1 MNPHAYDKYTDIYAD
16 KKMIDRFIYSFSY
29 LHVKILR
36 DIPIDFLTYILT
48 CTLTCLLTCSLRY
61 SLRFI
66 ILTCSHDM
74 YSDVYLFHFSG
85 IYSDIDYDMFS
96 DIFSR
101 QHMLTLSWT

>member
-36 DIPIDFLTYILT
+36 GIPIDFLTYILT

-74 YSDVYLFHFSG
+74 YSDVYLFHF
-85 IYSDIDYDMFS
+85 FWH
-96 DIFSR
+96 IF
-101 QHMLTLSWT
+101 